1 MGQQDGPPAH
11 LATACPIIGEQ
22 NKSTLRPP
30 SLSVLLWDD
39 PKVLTL
45 TRHHRSTSCA
55 LTGKKCITRSINN
68 ISVGAGD
75 GCLMRWLCRCLVIGG
90 PFFFWVR
97 FFIQWVLL
105 LLVVVFFFFS
115 FVPLSA
121 SLIHENWWGS
131 FTVPMTDIRRALS
144 SPCLL
149 QLHPLFSSSNRIKMG
164 LQVYQGKLHTSRKWT
179 HLLGDVSLLCIVQP

>member
-45 TRHHRSTSCA
+45 TRHHRTTSCA
-55 LTGKKCITRSINN
+55 STGKKFITRSINN
-68 ISVGAGD
+68 TSVRAGD

-90 PFFFWVR
+90 PFFESV
-97 FFIQWVLL
+97 FIQWALL
-105 LLVVVFFFFS
+105 LPVFFFFFCPS
-115 FVPLSA
+115 VCLSNIWELVGELHCPIGRYQKSSVFTLTAAASPFV
-121 SLIHENWWGS
+121 G
-131 FTVPMTDIRRALS
+131 
-144 SPCLL
+144 
-149 QLHPLFSSSNRIKMG
+149 QL
-164 LQVYQGKLHTSRKWT
+164 
-179 HLLGDVSLLCIVQP
+179 

>member
-45 TRHHRSTSCA
+45 TRHHRTTSCA
-55 LTGKKCITRSINN
+55 STGKTFITRSINN
-68 ISVGAGD
+68 TSVRAGD

-90 PFFFWVR
+90 PLFESGFYTMGPV
-97 FFIQWVLL
+97 IAI
-105 LLVVVFFFFS
+105 FFFS
-115 FVPLSA
+115 FFFCPSVCLCNMWELVGELHCPFGRYQESSVFTLPAAA
-121 SLIHENWWGS
+121 SPFVG
-131 FTVPMTDIRRALS
+131 
-144 SPCLL
+144 
-149 QLHPLFSSSNRIKMG
+149 QL
-164 LQVYQGKLHTSRKWT
+164 
-179 HLLGDVSLLCIVQP
+179 

>member
-11 LATACPIIGEQ
+11 LATTCPIIGEQ

-45 TRHHRSTSCA
+45 TRHHRTTSCA
-55 LTGKKCITRSINN
+55 STGKTFITRSINN
-68 ISVGAGD
+68 TSVRAGD

-90 PFFFWVR
+90 PLFES
-97 FFIQWVLL
+97 
-105 LLVVVFFFFS
+105 VFYTMGPVIAILFSFSFS

-121 SLIHENWWGS
+121 SVICENWWGS
-131 FTVPMTDIRRALS
+131 FTVPLADIRRALS

-149 QLHPLFSSSNRIKMG
+149 QLHPLLGSSNRIKMG
-164 LQVYQGKLHTSRKWT
+164 FQVYQGKLHTSHKWT